1 MFSLHPVSV
10 FQHARKLTGRPYA
23 STLVRAAKGGDDGV
37 RGWRHDAR
45 DRKRGLEREGSGCSR
60 ITNLIL
66 QMDPKTW
73 KQWNIWN
80 AAAYIMSVETR
91 GGSDGNI
98 VRADPYSPKARRR
111 EDRQGSKGRGGNE
124 SGSRPGWSRTG
135 EWQNMLLARQEAA
148 RGGRRTV
155 PVAFESCRANASINS
170 LVSLFSEDNFSLKV
184 RSWGFYR
191 EH

>member
-111 EDRQGSKGRGGNE
+111 EDRQGSKGRGGTKVVPARDGAGRA
-124 SGSRPGWSRTG
+124 SGKTCSWHDKKPRA
-135 EWQNMLLARQEAA
+135 EVDARFLSHSNRVAQM
-148 RGGRRTV
+148 
-155 PVAFESCRANASINS
+155 PV
-170 LVSLFSEDNFSLKV
+170 
-184 RSWGFYR
+184 
-191 EH
+191 